1 MMEIEPVG
9 GKWAVLVDTVD
20 GMRSLM
26 TSDDMEEVLFNVLD
40 RLTELARIAE
50 ENGYTLSEIL
60 KLIRHPKPEDYEEL
74 PEGFEPIIVCR
85 LDYDVREYDLIA
97 LGRLMK

>member
-1 MMEIEPVG
+1 MEIEPVE

-74 PEGFEPIIVCR
+74 PEGFEPIIVCK

-97 LGRLMK
+97 LGKVIR

>member
-1 MMEIEPVG
+1 MIEVEPVR
-9 GKWAVLVDTVD
+9 GKWAVFVDTID
-20 GMRSLM
+20 GVRAMM
-26 TSDDMEEVLFNVLD
+26 TFDDVEEALFDMLD

-60 KLIRHPKPEDYEEL
+60 KLIRYSKPEDYEDL
-74 PEGFEPIIVCR
+74 PEGFEPIIVCK

>member
-1 MMEIEPVG
+1 MEIEPVR
-9 GKWAVLVDTVD
+9 GKWAVFVDTVD
-20 GMRSLM
+20 GVKALM
-26 TSDDMEEVLFNVLD
+26 AFDDIEGAFFDILD

-50 ENGYTLSEIL
+50 ENGYTLSEVL
-60 KLIRHPKPEDYEEL
+60 RLIRHPKPEDYESL

-97 LGRLMK
+97 LGRVIE